1 MTGRELAHELKD
13 VSAASQPVEQHPP
26 GGSRALRRGQLPAG
40 HRHCYAV
47 HGISATLVVLSWTWP
62 TVKKYRQRMDQAT
75 RNDIAA
81 AAEAHRELGNVY
93 DDAVA
98 ESLIDRIG
106 AEIDKRVEAKL
117 GARPQSA
124 RSLGEAVPPGGHQA
138 LLLGTGIGAGI
149 TGLVAIIAEHGS
161 KGMVAPMLVIWVIVA
176 VAALGTAAVNRY
188 RSIRRG

>member
-1 MTGRELAHELKD
+1 MERRAGYCRTAGTSGRSGRARLG
-13 VSAASQPVEQHPP
+13 PVRA
-26 GGSRALRRGQLPAG
+26 GGAG
-40 HRHCYAV
+40 KR
-47 HGISATLVVLSWTWP
+47 VLSWTLP
-62 TVKKYRQRMDQAT
+62 TVKMYRKRMDQAT

-81 AAEAHRELGNVY
+81 AAAAHRELGTAY

-124 RSLGEAVPPGGHQA
+124 RSLGAAVPPGGHQA
-138 LLLGTGIGAGI
+138 LLMGTGI

-161 KGMVAPMLVIWVIVA
+161 KSVIAPMLVIWVIVA
-176 VAALGTAAVNRY
+176 VACLGAAAVNRY
-188 RSIRRG
+188 RNIRRG